1 VRPDLPLAP
10 DDVSRW
16 RRLAAAVVP
25 PEDDGG
31 EPLSERGWRTTV
43 LGMHVISAVVWG
55 LALLSVLSGEVTDP
69 DGRGP
74 VLAVL
79 GALALSYVL
88 AGGPAI
94 SGGGPWRA
102 LVHLVV
108 VVVSF
113 GFIGWLAPGLL
124 FLLFLAYPQIWFV
137 VQGNLTGIVWTVL
150 LAGASAVGPIALA
163 DAGRTPLEVLRESAI
178 SLAFSLALGLWISN
192 VLRQSAE
199 RASLIAQLETTR
211 SELAAAE
218 RERGVL
224 AERERLAQ
232 EVHDTLAQGYTSIV
246 VLSQTAAALV
256 PADPDAARDRLAVIE
271 EVARDNLAEAR
282 AVVAAFRPVALDG
295 STLVEAL
302 RQLAGRFARETGLE
316 VRVDTTALDAAP
328 GLRTDEEVVL
338 LRGAQE
344 ALTNVRRHAG
354 ASAVVLRL
362 ARVGGQVSV
371 HVEDDGVGFDPA
383 AVRVSGLEGLRG
395 RVAQVGGE
403 VDVASAPGSGT
414 RVTVRVPGP

>member
-1 VRPDLPLAP
+1 MSLT
-10 DDVSRW
+10 
-16 RRLAAAVVP
+16 RRLAAVVVP
-25 PEDDGG
+25 PGDDGG
-31 EPLSERGWRTTV
+31 EPLPEPGWRATV
-43 LGMHVISAVVWG
+43 VGMHVASAVVWG
-55 LALLSVLSGEVTDP
+55 LAVLSTLFGDAVD
-69 DGRGP
+69 DDRRLSALL
-74 VLAVL
+74 VLAALGVAYAVL
-79 GALALSYVL
+79 GA
-88 AGGPAI
+88 PAI
-94 SGGGPWRA
+94 GTGDPWRA
-102 LVHLVV
+102 VPYLLVLVTA
-108 VVVSF
+108 F
-113 GFIGWLAPGLL
+113 TLLGWLAPGLL
-124 FLLFLAYPQIWFV
+124 FLLFLAYPQVWFV
-137 VQGNLTGIVWTVL
+137 VQGTLTGISWTLLLGLASAAGPVLNAASSRDPADVL
-150 LAGASAVGPIALA
+150 LETGIGI
-163 DAGRTPLEVLRESAI
+163 G
-178 SLAFSLALGLWISN
+178 FSLALGVWVSR
-192 VLRQSAE
+192 VLHESAQ
-199 RASLIAQLETTR
+199 RASLIAQLEATR

-218 RERGVL
+218 HERGVL

-256 PADPDAARDRLAVIE
+256 PADPDAAREKLAVIE

-316 VRVDTTALDAAP
+316 VRVDTAALDGVA

-371 HVEDDGVGFDPA
+371 HVEDDGVGFDPV

-403 VDVASAPGSGT
+403 VDVASAPGAGT

>member
-1 VRPDLPLAP
+1 MSLT
-10 DDVSRW
+10 

-25 PEDDGG
+25 PRDDGG
-31 EPLSERGWRTTV
+31 EPLPERGWRATV
-43 LGMHVISAVVWG
+43 TGVHVISTVVWG
-55 LALLSVLSGEVTDP
+55 LAVVSATAGDAVD
-69 DGRGP
+69 DDRRAAA
-74 VLAVL
+74 LAVL
-79 GALALSYVL
+79 GGLAVAYAVL
-88 AGGPAI
+88 GVPAI
-94 SGGGPWRA
+94 GRGARRRA
-102 LVHLVV
+102 VAYLLVLVTA
-108 VVVSF
+108 F
-113 GFIGWLAPGLL
+113 ALLGWVAPGLL
-124 FLLFLAYPQIWFV
+124 FLLFLAYPQVWFA
-137 VQGNLTGIVWTVL
+137 VQGTLTGVTWTLLLGLASAAGPVLGAASDRSAADVL
-150 LAGASAVGPIALA
+150 LETGIGI
-163 DAGRTPLEVLRESAI
+163 G
-178 SLAFSLALGLWISN
+178 FSLALGVWISR
-192 VLRQSAE
+192 VLHESAE
-199 RASLIAQLETTR
+199 RASLIAQLEATR

-246 VLSQTAAALV
+246 VLSQTATALV
-256 PADPDAARDRLAVIE
+256 SSDPAAARERLAVIE

-302 RQLAGRFARETGLE
+302 EHLAGRFARETGLP
-316 VRVDTTALDAAP
+316 VRVDTQALDGGT

-344 ALTNVRRHAG
+344 ALTNVRRHAD
-354 ASAVVLRL
+354 ATAVVLRL

-371 HVEDDGVGFDPA
+371 NVEDDGVGFDPSSVA
-383 AVRVSGLEGLRG
+383 VSGLDGLRG

>member
-1 VRPDLPLAP
+1 MSLT
-10 DDVSRW
+10 

-25 PEDDGG
+25 PRDDGG
-31 EPLSERGWRTTV
+31 EPLPERGWQATV
-43 LGMHVISAVVWG
+43 TGVHVISTVVWG
-55 LALLSVLSGEVTDP
+55 LAVVSATAGDAVD
-69 DGRGP
+69 DDRRAAA
-74 VLAVL
+74 LAVL
-79 GALALSYVL
+79 GGLAVAYAVL
-88 AGGPAI
+88 GVPAI
-94 SGGGPWRA
+94 GRGARRRA
-102 LVHLVV
+102 VAYLLVLVTA
-108 VVVSF
+108 F
-113 GFIGWLAPGLL
+113 ALLGWVAPGLL
-124 FLLFLAYPQIWFV
+124 FLLFLAYPQVWFA
-137 VQGNLTGIVWTVL
+137 VQGTLTGVTWTLLLGLASAAGPVLGAASDRSAADVL
-150 LAGASAVGPIALA
+150 LETGIGI
-163 DAGRTPLEVLRESAI
+163 G
-178 SLAFSLALGLWISN
+178 FSLALGVWISR
-192 VLRQSAE
+192 VLHESAE
-199 RASLIAQLETTR
+199 RASLIAQLEATR

-256 PADPDAARDRLAVIE
+256 SSDPAAARERLAVIE

-302 RQLAGRFARETGLE
+302 EHLAGRFARETGLP
-316 VRVDTTALDAAP
+316 VRVDTQALDGGT

-344 ALTNVRRHAG
+344 ALTNVRRHAD
-354 ASAVVLRL
+354 ATAVVLRL

-371 HVEDDGVGFDPA
+371 NVEDDGVGFDPSSVA
-383 AVRVSGLEGLRG
+383 VSGLDGLRG

-403 VDVASAPGSGT
+403 VDVASVPGAGT

>member
-1 VRPDLPLAP
+1 MSLT
-10 DDVSRW
+10 

-25 PEDDGG
+25 PRDDGG
-31 EPLSERGWRTTV
+31 EPLPERGWRATV
-43 LGMHVISAVVWG
+43 TGVHVISAVVWG
-55 LALLSVLSGEVTDP
+55 LAVVSAAAGDAVD
-69 DGRGP
+69 DDRRAAA
-74 VLAVL
+74 LAVL
-79 GALALSYVL
+79 GALAVAYAVL
-88 AGGPAI
+88 GVPAV
-94 SGGGPWRA
+94 SRGARRRA
-102 LVHLVV
+102 VAYLLVLVTA
-108 VVVSF
+108 F
-113 GFIGWLAPGLL
+113 ALLGWLAPGLL
-124 FLLFLAYPQIWFV
+124 FLLFLAYPQVWFA
-137 VQGNLTGIVWTVL
+137 VQGTLTGVTWTLLLGLASAAGPVLGAASERSAADVL
-150 LAGASAVGPIALA
+150 LETGIGI
-163 DAGRTPLEVLRESAI
+163 G
-178 SLAFSLALGLWISN
+178 FSLALGVWISR
-192 VLRQSAE
+192 VLHESAE
-199 RASLIAQLETTR
+199 RASLIAQLEATR

-246 VLSQTAAALV
+246 VQAQTAAALLD
-256 PADPDAARDRLAVIE
+256 ADTAAVRERLAVIE

-302 RQLAGRFARETGLE
+302 EHLAGRFARETGLP
-316 VRVDTTALDAAP
+316 VRVDAGALDGGT

-354 ASAVVLRL
+354 ATAVVLRL

-371 HVEDDGVGFDPA
+371 HVEDDGVGFDPSSVA
-383 AVRVSGLEGLRG
+383 VSGLDGLRG
-395 RVAQVGGE
+395 RVAEVGGE